1 MDKEWHCGCGIFK
14 TDWPA
19 AKALHQLRCDGT
31 PKAREGRIAA
41 RAGSVASSAPAAA
54 AAAPAR
60 SAKRHYK
67 KRKAT
72 KRTKRVARV
81 ARRLS
86 KKAAGGVR
94 ATGTCETCVHH
105 DVCAL
110 RQSLEGARLK
120 ILSGVESEFTRA
132 IGKGKAEA
140 LVAISCSLYA
150 AAVPE

>member
-1 MDKEWHCGCGIFK
+1 MEKEWHCGCGIFK

-41 RAGSVASSAPAAA
+41 RTGSVASSAPAAA
-54 AAAPAR
+54 ATPR
-60 SAKRHYK
+60 SAKRHYT

-94 ATGTCETCVHH
+94 ASGTCETCVHH

-110 RQSLEGARLK
+110 RSALESARLK
-120 ILSGVESEFTRA
+120 ILAGVESEFTRA
-132 IGKGKAEA
+132 VGKDKADA
-140 LVAISCSLYA
+140 IVAISCSLYA